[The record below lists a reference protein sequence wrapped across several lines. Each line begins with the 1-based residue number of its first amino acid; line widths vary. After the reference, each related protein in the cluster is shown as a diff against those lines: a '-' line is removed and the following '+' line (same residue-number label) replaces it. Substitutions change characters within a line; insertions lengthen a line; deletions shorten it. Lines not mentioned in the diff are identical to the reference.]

1 MRRIRHSFG
10 ILLILAVTIG
20 VDAQSAAPELVRRG
34 FDALA
39 RERHYEAVES
49 FQRALEENPNYLEAA
64 LGLAE
69 SYFWLDEHDR
79 AQDFVDRA
87 ARLARNDPRVLNLA
101 GRVAIGRGDLAA
113 AEAFFRRV
121 QELEPHNVEAVIGRA
136 ELALARGQSVEA
148 VSSLERA
155 LQLNPDQRRALLS
168 LVLVYEYLGQDD
180 VARRYLDLALS
191 VHRDRPEVH
200 VLAAQYYLRSG
211 DLERAARAA
220 RTAQAID
227 PLNRAAMTMR
237 AHVALAEGSY
247 LEAATIA
254 EELIGGDRNDVSAWY
269 MRAVALLR
277 LDELTD
283 ALASARTG
291 LRISPED
298 EMLRIWT
305 EWVAV
310 ERLDLDHPV
319 RSELAR
325 FRATNAAE
333 LERAFRYERAL
344 KAYRRALQLAPL
356 DVEIRRAYAELFRK
370 IDARATYVQELV
382 LLLGEG
388 YDDRRVEQ
396 TVEVFA
402 NALARNV
409 SSRWGVDQFTLTR
422 TKPPI
427 ALYLRAVE
435 SDRYPESEE
444 ALLSFLR
451 RTIAGLDRL
460 RLADVAV
467 LPAYTDAFSRAR
479 SYDVEFFIHFDAS
492 VSEAGVEWRAE
503 AYVARTGALAGELM
517 TVRTGPDQ
525 AAAGA
530 DAFAEALVRAIPE
543 RGVIL
548 RRDGRRA
555 VVDLGMRD
563 GVSPGARFDIIR
575 PEAVRPA
582 PDALAY
588 AYRPEDVVGTLVIT
602 TLDDLVAEGSLEMSG
617 FVDMIRVGHAVLAA
631 PEDESAGSPPSS
643 VVRPGSSS
651 ADLFPVL
658 YERVRRLR

>member
-1 MRRIRHSFG
+1 MRRIRHSVGLF
-10 ILLILAVTIG
+10 LLLAVTIG
-20 VDAQSAAPELVRRG
+20 VDAQSAASELARRG
-34 FDALA
+34 ERALA
-39 RERHYEAVES
+39 RESYYEAVES
-49 FQRALEENPNYLEAA
+49 FQRALDENPNYLDAA

-69 SYFWLDEHDR
+69 AYFWLEEYDR
-79 AQDFVDRA
+79 AQHFVDRA
-87 ARLARNDPRVLNLA
+87 ARLARTNPRVLNLA

-113 AEAFFRRV
+113 AEASFRRV

-148 VSSLERA
+148 VSNLERA
-155 LQLNPDQRRALLS
+155 LRLHPEQRRALLS
-168 LVLVYEYLGQDD
+168 LVLVYEYLGQEE
-180 VARRYLDLALS
+180 VARRYLDLALA

-211 DLERAARAA
+211 DLARAAAAA

-237 AHVALAEGSY
+237 AQVALAEGSY

-254 EELIGGDRNDVSAWY
+254 EELIAGDRSDVSAWY
-269 MRAVALLR
+269 MRAIALLR
-277 LDELTD
+277 LGELDD
-283 ALASARTG
+283 ALSSARTG
-291 LRISPED
+291 LRLSPED

-310 ERLDLDHPV
+310 ERLELDHPL

-325 FRATNAAE
+325 VRASNAAE

-356 DVEIRRAYAELFRK
+356 DLEVRRAYAELFRK
-370 IDARATYVQELV
+370 VDARATYVQELR
-382 LLLGEG
+382 LLLDEG
-388 YDDRRVEQ
+388 YDDRRVVQ

-402 NALARNV
+402 NALAQSV
-409 SSRWGVDQFTLTR
+409 SSRWGIDQFTLAR
-422 TKPPI
+422 ARPPV
-427 ALYLRAVE
+427 AFYLRTVE

-444 ALLSFLR
+444 ALLAFLR

-460 RLADVAV
+460 VLLDAAVVPSYADAFARARSHDVYFFIHTDVAV
-467 LPAYTDAFSRAR
+467 
-479 SYDVEFFIHFDAS
+479 
-492 VSEAGVEWRAE
+492 SELGVEWRAGV
-503 AYVARTGALAGELM
+503 YVARTGALAEEFM
-517 TVRTGPDQ
+517 TIRTGPDR

-530 DAFAEALVRAIPE
+530 DAFADALVRAIPG

-548 RRDGRRA
+548 QRDVRRA

-563 GVSPGARFDIIR
+563 GVSPGDRFDIVR
-575 PEAVRPA
+575 PQAVRPA

-588 AYRPEDVVGTLVIT
+588 AYRPEDVAGTLVIT
-602 TLDDLVAEGSLEMSG
+602 AVDDLISEGTLEVNG
-617 FVDMIRVGHAVLAA
+617 FVDMIRVGHAVLAERQNEPVGSRSA
-631 PEDESAGSPPSS
+631 PPAGFGSPSQ
-643 VVRPGSSS
+643 
-651 ADLFPVL
+651 DLFPVL
-658 YERVRRLR
+658 HERVRRLR

>member
-1 MRRIRHSFG
+1 MRRIRHSLCV
-10 ILLILAVTIG
+10 LLFLAVTIG
-20 VDAQSAAPELVRRG
+20 VGAQSAASELARRG
-34 FDALA
+34 MDALA
-39 RERHYEAVES
+39 RERYYEAVES
-49 FQRALEENPNYLEAA
+49 FQRALEENPNFLEAT

-69 SYFWLDEHDR
+69 SYFWLEEHDR
-79 AQDFVDRA
+79 AQHFVDRA
-87 ARLARNDPRVLNLA
+87 ARLARNDPHVLNLA

-113 AEAFFRRV
+113 AEAYFRRV
-121 QELEPHNVEAVIGRA
+121 QELEPYNVEAVIGRA

-148 VSSLERA
+148 VASLERA
-155 LQLNPDQRRALLS
+155 LQLNPGQRRALLS
-168 LVLVYEYLGQDD
+168 LVLVYEHLGQDE

-211 DLERAARAA
+211 DLEQASRAA

-237 AHVALAEGSY
+237 AHVALAERSY
-247 LEAATIA
+247 LETATIA
-254 EELIGGDRNDVSAWY
+254 EELIAGDRNDVNAWY

-277 LDELTD
+277 LGELTE
-283 ALASARTG
+283 ALSSARTG
-291 LRISPED
+291 LRIFPED
-298 EMLRIWT
+298 ETLRIWT

-319 RSELAR
+319 RSELAH
-325 FRATNAAE
+325 FRAANAAE
-333 LERAFRYERAL
+333 LERAFRYERAQ

-370 IDARATYVQELV
+370 IGARATYVQELV
-382 LLLGEG
+382 LLLDEG
-388 YDDRRVEQ
+388 YHDRRVEQ

-402 NALARNV
+402 SALARSV

-422 TKPPI
+422 TKPPV
-427 ALYLRAVE
+427 ALYLRAVD

-460 RLADVAV
+460 SLADVAV
-467 LPAYTDAFSRAR
+467 LPAYADAFSRAR
-479 SYDVEFFIHFDAS
+479 SHDVDFFIHFDVS
-492 VSEAGVEWRAE
+492 VSAIGLEWRAGV
-503 AYVARTGALAGELM
+503 YVARTGALAGELM
-517 TVRTGPDQ
+517 TIRTGPDR

-530 DAFAEALVRAIPE
+530 DALAEALVRAVPE

-555 VVDLGMRD
+555 VVDLGSRD
-563 GVSPGARFDIIR
+563 GVSPGARFNIIR
-575 PEAVRPA
+575 PEALRPA
-582 PDALAY
+582 SDALAY
-588 AYRPEDVVGTLVIT
+588 AYRPEDVAGTFVIT
-602 TLDDLVAEGSLEMSG
+602 TVDDLVSEGSLEVSG
-617 FVDMIRVGHAVLAA
+617 FVDMIRVGHAVLAV
-631 PEDESAGSPPSS
+631 PEDEPAVSPPTSGVRSGSPSP
-643 VVRPGSSS
+643 
-651 ADLFPVL
+651 DLFPVL